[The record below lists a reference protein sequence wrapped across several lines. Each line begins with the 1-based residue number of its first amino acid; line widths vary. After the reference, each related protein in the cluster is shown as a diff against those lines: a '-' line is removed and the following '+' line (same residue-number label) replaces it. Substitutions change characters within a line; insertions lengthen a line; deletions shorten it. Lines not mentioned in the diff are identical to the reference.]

1 MGKTRRVRK
10 GGEWRLP
17 FLKSKSPF
25 RGPAVSNH
33 EKNLVAQIKQFEEG
47 IPAVQQLANLEGFNA
62 SVSIEKMKQE
72 LDTLKR
78 KLSNLRGET
87 QKESWY
93 TNPISKGGR
102 RTRKQRRRRITKR
115 RH

>member
-17 FLKSKSPF
+17 FLKPKSPF
-25 RGPAVSNH
+25 RGPVVSNH

-72 LDTLKR
+72 LKSLKR

-87 QKESWY
+87 QEESWY
-93 TNPISKGGR
+93 TNPSLTGGR
-102 RTRKQRRRRITKR
+102 RTRKQRRRRYA
-115 RH
+115 